1 MENKQLVFDQFV
13 RNYKENDTAKSYY
26 NSRGL
31 SQKLVDDNLIG
42 FCPIHSKYSFPL
54 LRGRL
59 VIPINNVYGETIAI
73 AGRQIPEYKEKTIS
87 GFWESFGDE
96 PAKCQDR
103 INKWNKGK
111 WINEPYQK
119 TKNLFFLNHTKNE
132 VMKKNYIVLVEGY
145 FDAYGLY
152 DNGVKNVAALC
163 GTSISDYQV
172 ALASR
177 YCDHIVL
184 LMDSD
189 DPGKNAANN
198 ITKKI
203 EDLGGKSYK
212 VFLPYGFDPDDFA
225 KNYDLSFFDESIN
238 NMIAEEKKSLII
250 RV

>member
-1 MENKQLVFDQFV
+1 MENKQLIFEQFI
-13 RNYKENDTAKSYY
+13 RNYKENDSAKSYY
-26 NSRGL
+26 STRSMSEKIVNE
-31 SQKLVDDNLIG
+31 NLIG
-42 FCPIHSKYSFPL
+42 YCPIYSKYSFPL

-59 VIPINNVYGETIAI
+59 IIPIRNVYGETIAL
-73 AGRQIPEYKEKTIS
+73 AGRQIPELTDNTITA
-87 GFWESFGDE
+87 FWESFGNE

-119 TKNLFFLNHTKNE
+119 TKNLFFLDHSKKY
-132 VMKKNYIVLVEGY
+132 VAQKNYIILVEGY
-145 FDAYGLY
+145 FDAYGLF

-163 GTSISDYQV
+163 GTSISEYQV
-172 ALASR
+172 SLAMR
-177 YCDHIVL
+177 YCDNIVI

-189 DPGKNAANN
+189 EPGKNAANN
-198 ITKKI
+198 VSKKI

-225 KNYDLSFFDESIN
+225 KDYDLSFLDDTIFG
-238 NMIAEEKKSLII
+238 MIEQDKKSLYI